1 MRPQTTCKRAD
12 CLLIVGPL
20 LMIATTDSESL
31 SPGSNPGPA
40 AIEELPR
47 LQAHD
52 GPGPLAHG
60 SDELWGRFH
69 LHVRPALS
77 VGAPLK
83 QAALGCSTVVFE
95 GTLRALLSAP
105 GSFAG
110 EIACAGPCDSV
121 SPSTAAHE
129 DIPTRIAPMLARDR
143 RMVASVAGEQ

>member
-40 AIEELPR
+40 AAEELPR
-47 LQAHD
+47 LQALLRTPVARLTFHSGVGLRAHVLRVEFHD

-69 LHVRPALS
+69 LHVRS
-77 VGAPLK
+77 HT
-83 QAALGCSTVVFE
+83 QQ
-95 GTLRALLSAP
+95 P
-105 GSFAG
+105 GRVEVYA
-110 EIACAGPCDSV
+110 
-121 SPSTAAHE
+121 
-129 DIPTRIAPMLARDR
+129 
-143 RMVASVAGEQ
+143 